1 MRRTIR
7 DTAAQAWPFLVLLTV
22 LTTLG
27 GCSANTTSLA
37 ELSPE
42 GAGGASAGAFPESG
56 QKKSASG
63 PIMGIGQIPD
73 GTSGGRQ
80 VIENPSEAEIMKIGN
95 LPDISI
101 GRPDAPVTII
111 KYASL
116 TCPHCRAF
124 HRDVFPALKSEYVDT
139 GKVRF
144 ILREF
149 PIGKQ
154 SGTATVALRCAPPAK
169 YFELYGK
176 FLEQQAGW
184 VSQEVRRDP
193 IFAVAKQVGMTR
205 DQFDACY
212 QNQAMIDGLKWVKDR
227 GRQLGIIGT
236 PNFFVAGKLVKETL
250 TLSAIRERIDPL
262 LAGSRSASAGT
273 AQ

>member
-1 MRRTIR
+1 MSEKRPSKVP
-7 DTAAQAWPFLVLLTV
+7 TAQLLAALAAAV
-22 LTTLG
+22 TLA
-27 GCSANTTSLA
+27 GCSGNSANLPSLA
-37 ELSPE
+37 PSEDGAASSSP
-42 GAGGASAGAFPESG
+42 FPETG
-56 QKKSASG
+56 GKKQADT

-80 VIENPSEAEIMKIGN
+80 VIENPSEAEIMKVGT
-95 LPDISI
+95 LPDMSM
-101 GRPDAPVTII
+101 GRPDAPVTIV

-116 TCPHCRAF
+116 TCPHCRTF
-124 HRDVFPALKSEYVDT
+124 HREVFPELKRAYIDT

-154 SGTATVALRCAPPAK
+154 SGTATIANRCAPSDK
-169 YFELYGK
+169 YFALYGK
-176 FLEQQAGW
+176 FMDQQARW

-193 IFAVAKQVGMTR
+193 IFEIASEVGMTR
-205 DQFDACY
+205 QQFDACFE
-212 QNQAMIDGLKWVKDR
+212 NQAMIDGLKWVKDR

-250 TLSAIRERIDPL
+250 TMSAIRAQIDPL
-262 LAGSRSASAGT
+262 LDGSRSARA
-273 AQ
+273 ARP